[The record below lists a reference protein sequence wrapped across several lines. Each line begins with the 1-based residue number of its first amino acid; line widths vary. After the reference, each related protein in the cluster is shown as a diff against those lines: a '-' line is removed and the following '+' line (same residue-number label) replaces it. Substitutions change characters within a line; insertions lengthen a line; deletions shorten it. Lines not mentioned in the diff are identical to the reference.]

1 MKKLYSYP
9 ITYIFYITLS
19 FSFGISLAFKKHIL
33 ILSYLFLIIAF
44 ILVILS
50 LIFAFSN
57 KPKIYF
63 AIISCF
69 FLGYSFTIARYYK
82 IFQSPL
88 SYFEGDIKGYRA
100 KIIEYDGVVG
110 FRDRYTAYVDMI
122 YDGKNWQAI

>member
-19 FSFGISLAFKKHIL
+19 FSFGISLALKKHIL

-44 ILVILS
+44 ILLILS

-69 FLGYSFTIARYYK
+69 FIGYSFTM
-82 IFQSPL
+82 Q
-88 SYFEGDIKGYRA
+88 DIIKFF
-100 KIIEYDGVVG
+100 KVL
-110 FRDRYTAYVDMI
+110 
-122 YDGKNWQAI
+122 